1 MKESILYKITRP
13 IITFLFKV
21 IYRPTIIN
29 KDNINNNGRLVLVGN
44 HTSNLDCLLLMSC
57 TKRVIHFL
65 AKDELSK
72 GPFSFIFKK
81 FGLIF
86 VNRREKDKKS
96 LTTAINYLNEDR
108 VVLVFPEGTINRT
121 NNVILP
127 FKYGAVKMSS
137 VTDSYITPFVITG
150 KYKILRKS
158 ITITFLKPYK
168 ITSDLELE
176 NKKLENI
183 ISNTLI
189 KRR

>member
-1 MKESILYKITRP
+1 M
-13 IITFLFKV
+13 
-21 IYRPTIIN
+21 
-29 KDNINNNGRLVLVGN
+29 
-44 HTSNLDCLLLMSC
+44 
-57 TKRVIHFL
+57 
-65 AKDELSK
+65 
-72 GPFSFIFKK
+72 FKK

-183 ISNTLI
+183 ISNSLI